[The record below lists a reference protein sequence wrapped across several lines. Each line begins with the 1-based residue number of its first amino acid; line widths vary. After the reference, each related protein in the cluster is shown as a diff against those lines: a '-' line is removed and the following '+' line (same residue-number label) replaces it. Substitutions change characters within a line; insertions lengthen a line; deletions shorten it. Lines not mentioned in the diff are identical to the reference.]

1 MNTKGLTEGLVIA
14 TLILAAVLAVGTVG
28 AEDVTIGVLYPFS
41 GDLGTYGKPET
52 DAMKLAVK
60 EVNENGGVLGG
71 RLKLLIKDT
80 KSSEDEAVVKA
91 HELLDWYNVPA
102 IIGTAGSE
110 TCKAI
115 IGYTTSNGVLQIS
128 PSVTGVEFT
137 TYPDNDLFFRTCPS
151 DALQGLAMARLAIQ
165 QGYKTASTL
174 VVWNPYG
181 VGFERA
187 FTKEFE
193 TLGGKVLESVK
204 YDPDTTTF
212 NSEVEQVAAVNP
224 DCVMLC
230 AYPET
235 GSGMLKAAYKKGYM
249 TNINWLLSEALKS
262 DELADMV
269 GKDEEGNYV
278 IAGLK
283 GTTPDPRVVGP
294 AYETFRQKYITE
306 YGKEPKAY
314 CANSYD
320 AVAVVALAIEKAG
333 EASGTAIRDSLRA
346 VANPPGDIY
355 ISDIGDALRTIRK
368 GLYSINYQGAS
379 GEITFD
385 EHGDV
390 MGSFCEWTI
399 TDNGSVIYGDPIKLK
414 GPIVPSTPSPKPPKP
429 IPVETQ
435 TPTVAETPTPT
446 VVETPEPTV
455 VEIQTPTV
463 AETPTPTPPG
473 FEVVFA
479 IASLLAVAFLVWRRK
494 LA

>member
-14 TLILAAVLAVGTVG
+14 TLVLAAVLSVGTVG

-41 GDLGTYGKPET
+41 GDLGIFGEPQTN
-52 DAMKLAVK
+52 AMKMAVE

-71 RLKLLIKDT
+71 RLKLIIMDT
-80 KSSEDEAVVKA
+80 ETSEVVALAEAQK
-91 HELLDWYNVPA
+91 LLDLYNVSV
-102 IIGTAGSE
+102 IIGTGGSE

-128 PSVTGVEFT
+128 PAVTGVEFT
-137 TYPDNDLFFRTCPS
+137 TYPDNDLFFRTCSS
-151 DALQGLAMARLAIQ
+151 DELQGIAMARLAIQ

-181 VGFERA
+181 IGFEKA
-187 FTKEFE
+187 FTKRFE
-193 TLGGKVLESVK
+193 TLGGKVLESVR
-204 YDPDTTTF
+204 YDPDRTTF
-212 NSEVEQVAAVNP
+212 DSEVEKVAAVNP
-224 DCVMLC
+224 DFVMLC

-235 GSGMLKAAYKKGYM
+235 GSVILKTAYKKGYM
-249 TNINWLLSEALKS
+249 DNIAWLLTEGVFS

-269 GKDEEGNYV
+269 GKDEAGNYI

-283 GTTPDPRVVGP
+283 GTTPDPRVMGP
-294 AYETFRQKYITE
+294 AYDTFEQNYIAE
-306 YGKEPKAY
+306 FGKKPISH

-333 EASGTAIRDSLRA
+333 DASGTAIRDSLRA
-346 VANPPGDIY
+346 VANPPGDKEV
-355 ISDIGDALRTIRK
+355 SDIGEALDTIRK
-368 GLYSINYQGAS
+368 GFYSINYQGAS

-399 TDNGSVIYGDPIKLK
+399 ADNGRVVYGNPIELK
-414 GPIVPSTPSPKPPKP
+414 GPIVPSTPSPKPRV
-429 IPVETQ
+429 VETP
-435 TPTVAETPTPT
+435 TPTVVETSKPTVAETPTPT
-446 VVETPEPTV
+446 VVETPEPT
-455 VEIQTPTV
+455 I

-479 IASLLAVAFLVWRRK
+479 NASLLAVAYSVWRRK
-494 LA
+494 KA